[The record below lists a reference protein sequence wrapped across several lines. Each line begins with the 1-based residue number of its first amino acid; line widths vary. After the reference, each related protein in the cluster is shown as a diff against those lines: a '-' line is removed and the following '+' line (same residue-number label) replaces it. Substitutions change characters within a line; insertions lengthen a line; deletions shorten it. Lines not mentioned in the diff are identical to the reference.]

1 MPKFNPN
8 NYQDSTIAEGDYPFV
23 VISAED
29 RISKNGNEMI
39 AIEMEFTVSDD
50 RTITV
55 YDYLTFT
62 DAALF
67 KIKQFCDA
75 VGLADKW
82 AAGELNADDCIGLE
96 GSARLE
102 KGDQYMQVAWYIPK
116 GGWKESPTKK
126 TLSPEES
133 RKRLDGL
140 KAIRSQMVA
149 GSPSQTEH
157 DDIPF

>member
-8 NYQDSTIAEGDYPFV
+8 NYQDSTIADGDYPFV
-23 VISAED
+23 VISAEN
-29 RISKNGNEMI
+29 RVSKNGNEMI
-39 AIEMEFTVSDD
+39 AIEMEFTVADS

-116 GGWKESPTKK
+116 GGWKESPTRK
-126 TLSPEES
+126 TLSES
-133 RKRLDGL
+133 EKKQGL
-140 KAIRSQMVA
+140 ETLREKIKQQDKANAASA
-149 GSPSQTEH
+149 N